1 MFLQDLRLVGKS
13 ETTPAESGP
22 IQSGD
27 HNSWKESVFWVIL
40 KQCLLCHVVGK
51 VLSWSYST
59 GTPEPDSLRKK
70 HHFLLS

>member
-27 HNSWKESVFWVIL
+27 HDIWKESVFWVIL
-40 KQCLLCHVVGK
+40 KQYLCHVVGK

-59 GTPEPDSLRKK
+59 STPELDSLRKK